1 MRSATLWLKL
11 HRRYYREH
19 LVHPVRYNRD
29 KRRLAKCNLSRSA
42 KQSALEFQERPVAQ
56 PLMALRTAYNTTLHP
71 DLAFIAFYEEMRV
84 AVLTLL
90 KAARV

>member
-1 MRSATLWLKL
+1 
-11 HRRYYREH
+11 
-19 LVHPVRYNRD
+19 
-29 KRRLAKCNLSRSA
+29 
-42 KQSALEFQERPVAQ
+42 
-56 PLMALRTAYNTTLHP
+56 LMALRTAYNTTLHP